1 MSMTNSE
8 PLSQVLKSKH
18 KLNNLIQPKLNK
30 KVVSFIESN
39 VDEFLS
45 SPLNLKK

>member
-1 MSMTNSE
+1 MTNSE
-8 PLSQVLKSKH
+8 PLPQVLKSKH
-18 KLNNLIQPKLNK
+18 KLHNLILPKLNK

-45 SPLNLKK
+45 SHL